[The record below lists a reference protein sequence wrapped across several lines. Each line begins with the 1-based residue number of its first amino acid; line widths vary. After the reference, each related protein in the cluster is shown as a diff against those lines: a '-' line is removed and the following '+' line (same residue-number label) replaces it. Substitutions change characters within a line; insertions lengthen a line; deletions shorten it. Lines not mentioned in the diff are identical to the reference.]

1 MKRIKTESMLSAPFE
16 HAGLTTQIQSNGDV
30 HVALPCEYSRAK
42 FASVMA
48 ALIDAGNEPNYST
61 KEVNEVET
69 AVLKYKA
76 MPETGPTDINSA
88 KEFTKFKEAYD
99 ISIWV
104 VTKPAPSST
113 LDDILF
119 LSSVR
124 EMELQYKGGLT
135 QDELLEVF
143 PADQEAAAIAF
154 ANKALANKNEQH
166 RTHKRDVY
174 RIAINDA
181 AGENKQVVGYDEWRA
196 AVRAAN
202 PDIADKL
209 QFNGRVEQGA
219 HTISAEVSG
228 VDRSYG
234 AYYPDEEYGLV
245 FNDDDSAA
253 LGESLEFVD
262 DGTGNV
268 QVGQVIATT
277 IGDYAYS
284 ASVEVDMEDPNKYEV
299 QLYRAH
305 LSNASDVK
313 LISTAAGLDTVNIKE
328 INKWLSSAVN
338 QAEKGEEPP
347 AEPLSPGDDVV
358 IQMTNEA
365 VQFLQT
371 DFGDQESFEQYF
383 TNKLRSKG
391 LELKKR
397 DMRYGSSLVYEVMRD
412 GSNANYGSIVAAW
425 FNTKKNTATYYD
437 MNGRKVKS
445 VSLEQAKVPLV
456 KYSKKEGVG
465 SPAVG
470 ESAVTSLRF
479 KPDQYNEVPVG
490 ATVSVPEKPGFMLQ
504 AELQPDLDSDDP
516 ENYFVIDLYRLDK
529 KVNRKQVL
537 DSLGGID
544 GRDTNYINQL
554 LQAMVQSLN
563 EASAG
568 AAQKEGVGSPEEG
581 WCVVSSDRPRIVID
595 GPYLYRDDALA
606 YKRKVPP
613 EQSSDWLVLWG
624 KEASDGSGEYVAT
637 RAVSPTESISPEL
650 ARKNAFTESSEVDS
664 GKYHINSDVRA
675 RQFYRHLVSGN
686 HSQLAGAVE
695 STDKLEAGV
704 YHTWRDYEGV
714 THFDRK
720 AIRSDEIL
728 RFEDSRYNEIINEIN
743 AFWDLKETYEELGL
757 THKRGVL
764 MYGSPGA
771 GKSVLI
777 KQVVEDAV
785 NSDHIVLY
793 PKSLDGLATIIREFR
808 DVEPDR
814 QLLVVLEDVDGLIQ
828 YNEHSLLELF
838 DGDDMV
844 GNVCYLATTN
854 YPDRLPARV
863 MRSGRFDTKLE
874 VKNPP
879 KSGRIAY
886 LKKKLEGRATDDEIA
901 SYADLTE
908 NFSFAQMRE
917 FVASAFAHKQSPLD
931 AVARIR
937 RNYTE
942 SRAALQEATT
952 QWQVVD
958 AKTGEELG
966 RIERYR
972 RSDGASRVWYRNPND
987 HSMNADSR
995 GVLAAAYAY
1004 DKDAPNNTRKHKIVP
1019 LN

>member
-1 MKRIKTESMLSAPFE
+1 MKRSKTESMLSAPFE
-16 HAGLTTQIQSNGDV
+16 HAGLTAQIQPDGDV

-48 ALIDAGNEPNYST
+48 ALASAGNKLEYST
-61 KEVNEVET
+61 KEVDEVET
-69 AVLKYKA
+69 AVFKYKA

-143 PADQEAAAIAF
+143 PADQEAAATAF
-154 ANKALANKNEQH
+154 ANKALAGKNEQR

-181 AGENKQVVGYDEWRA
+181 AGEGEQVVDYDEWRA
-196 AVRAAN
+196 AVKAAN
-202 PDIADKL
+202 PNVADKL
-209 QFNGRVEQGA
+209 RFNGRVEQGA

-268 QVGQVIATT
+268 QVGQVITTT

-299 QLYRAH
+299 QLYRAR

-338 QAEKGEEPP
+338 QAEEGEESS

-445 VSLEQAKVPLV
+445 VSLEQARAPLV
-456 KYSKKEGVG
+456 KYSK
-465 SPAVG
+465 
-470 ESAVTSLRF
+470 
-479 KPDQYNEVPVG
+479 N
-490 ATVSVPEKPGFMLQ
+490 
-504 AELQPDLDSDDP
+504 
-516 ENYFVIDLYRLDK
+516 
-529 KVNRKQVL
+529 
-537 DSLGGID
+537 
-544 GRDTNYINQL
+544 
-554 LQAMVQSLN
+554 
-563 EASAG
+563 
-568 AAQKEGVGSPEEG
+568 EGVGSPEEG
-581 WCVVSSDRPRIVID
+581 WCVVSSDRPRMVID

-613 EQSSDWLVLWG
+613 EQSSGWLVLWG
-624 KEASDGSGEYVAT
+624 KEARDGSGEYVAT

-942 SRAALQEATT
+942 SRAA
-952 QWQVVD
+952 
-958 AKTGEELG
+958 
-966 RIERYR
+966 
-972 RSDGASRVWYRNPND
+972 
-987 HSMNADSR
+987 
-995 GVLAAAYAY
+995 
-1004 DKDAPNNTRKHKIVP
+1004 
-1019 LN
+1019 